1 MPLVQSDLALVVLD
15 DVERLVEYVAI
26 GPRFSNI
33 VLQALLVLVK
43 RQPPP
48 GRRILVIAT
57 SSQPGTTCLHA
68 RLGVNYNNPLTP
80 CNLGTLGQVIVCM
93 QFFARRR
100 MND

>member
-1 MPLVQSDLALVVLD
+1 MSLVQSDLALVVLD

-57 SSQPGTTCLHA
+57 SSQPGTTCLYA
-68 RLGVNYNNPLTP
+68 RLGANYNSPLTLQSWDTGP
-80 CNLGTLGQVIVCM
+80 SPYMHAFLRQ
-93 QFFARRR
+93 AAYE
-100 MND
+100 